1 MTEFKRTL
9 QAVDDIEII
18 VQDLLDNTAAE
29 DAVQRLG
36 QLLGNTIPSIQKMS
50 RKAAEADPLKQT
62 YGPQMR
68 EKVLALVERWLSFEG
83 LAQDVL
89 AQKGGSIAAPSDSGA
104 PPPPPPRAAEVQ
116 WQPPQASQTPVL
128 PRPPVIENRDE
139 RRDLAARAAE
149 ARNLGNPSS
158 SSQATSSAASTSS
171 PLTQAPPAVIP
182 VVSRMDSLMNLV
194 HCVFLGHGFARDDA
208 STDVFSSS
216 PGPFRIRY
224 VHKTHPSVLATYVPV
239 QRHLITYCSQE
250 GFDDTYVRATVTL
263 GMVAASVQAKVDYLI
278 LYPLVYRL
286 RAPAL
291 PSIPPEVLFGL
302 LTNFSIPVLA
312 KVGFAS
318 KGFAAAVFEDDILW
332 WRVSLA
338 LPSSS
343 QLSTAVERANT
354 SRQKGE
360 ELPRG
365 CYRKIVR
372 DEVQRVRAEAEE
384 RRRRRDEAEALRRSM
399 RDPLLVQ
406 PPRRPQPLP
415 GLGPGMVIGGPHDLF
430 PGGFR
435 DPFRL
440 GPGGRNPFGGGGGFF
455 G

>member
-9 QAVDDIEII
+9 QAVDDIETI
-18 VQDLLDNTAAE
+18 VQHLLDNTAAE
-29 DAVQRLG
+29 DAVERLG
-36 QLLGNTIPSIQKMS
+36 QLLGNAIPSIQKMS

-68 EKVLALVERWLSFEG
+68 EKVLALIARWSSLEG

-89 AQKGGSIAAPSDSGA
+89 AQKGGSIAAPSDTGA
-104 PPPPPPRAAEVQ
+104 PPAPPPRAAQVL

-128 PRPPVIENRDE
+128 PRPAPVVE
-139 RRDLAARAAE
+139 
-149 ARNLGNPSS
+149 
-158 SSQATSSAASTSS
+158 SQATSPAASTSL

-182 VVSRMDSLMNLV
+182 VVARMDSLMNLV

-208 STDVFSSS
+208 STDALSSS

-224 VHKTHPSVLATYVPV
+224 VHKTHPAVLATYVPV

-250 GFDDTYVRATVTL
+250 GFDDAYVRATVTL
-263 GMVAASVQAKVDYLI
+263 GMAAASVQAKVDYLI

-318 KGFAAAVFEDDILW
+318 KGFAAAVFDDDILW
-332 WRVSLA
+332 WRVALA
-338 LPSSS
+338 LPSST
-343 QLSTAVERANT
+343 QLSTAVDRANT

-360 ELPRG
+360 ELPKG

-372 DEVQRVRAEAEE
+372 EEVQRVRAEAEE
-384 RRRRRDEAEALRRSM
+384 RRRRLDEAEALRRSL

-406 PPRRPQPLP
+406 PPRRPQPFP
-415 GLGPGMVIGGPHDLF
+415 GFGPGMVIGGPHDLF